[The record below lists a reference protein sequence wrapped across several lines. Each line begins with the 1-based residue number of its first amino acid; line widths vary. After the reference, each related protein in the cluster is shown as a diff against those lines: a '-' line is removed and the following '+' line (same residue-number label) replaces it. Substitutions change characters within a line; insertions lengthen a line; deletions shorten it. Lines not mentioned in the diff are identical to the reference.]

1 MISMDLLR
9 FCVAIPFFIY
19 ASYLDLKERLISTWI
34 WLLLG
39 TIAFAINFYIIGT
52 ELWAVVSLII
62 AMFIFYEWFF
72 EWEGKEKL
80 IIKTLNVLTVPILI
94 YITYLNPALVTLT
107 LISFLML
114 FFKVLYTTKIVKG
127 RADAR
132 AMMTIA
138 VLQPTYPH
146 YDLFGVH
153 LPILVPKYV
162 EIAQITFP
170 FVFIV
175 LLYSGVGALFFI
187 IGMAIRNALRG
198 DIGFPEMFIG
208 YRMDLDKVPH
218 KHVWLMERIENDE
231 HVLYIHP
238 RDHTEEDIE
247 KLKKRG
253 ISKVWVQPKIPYVV
267 FITAGVFAAYILGCV
282 I

>member
-19 ASYLDLKERLISTWI
+19 ASYSDLKERLISTWI

-39 TIAFAINFYIIGT
+39 TIAFAINFYIVGM
-52 ELWAVVSLII
+52 ELWAVVSMIP

-80 IIKTLNVLTVPILI
+80 IIKTLNALAVPILV
-94 YITYLNPALVTLT
+94 YITYINPELVTLT

-114 FFKVLYTTKIVKG
+114 FFKVLYATKIVKG

-138 VLQPTYPH
+138 VLQPTYPC
-146 YDLFGVH
+146 YDLFGAH
-153 LPILVPKYV
+153 LPILVPKYI

-175 LLYSGVGALFFI
+175 LLYSGVGALFLI
-187 IGMAIRNALRG
+187 IGMTIRNALRG

-208 YRMDLDKVPH
+208 YRMDLDKVPR

-238 RDHTEEDIE
+238 RDHTQEDIE

-253 ISKVWVQPKIPYVV
+253 ISRVWVQPKTPYVV
-267 FITAGVFAAYILGCV
+267 FITAGVFGAYILGCV